1 MISDIYYLSDRDLC
15 FYHYF
20 LFILLG
26 VTIMDNSKSDAMA
39 VIVNVYRGDKAM
51 VPTID
56 ISNTSH
62 MQPRGNVKNLHNYR
76 DDTCEVDVLRVTGT
90 YPTPFLDVTVVAYN
104 PHDFPAI
111 YLYPTMADL
120 PLSVINQL
128 IDTNYTTMSV
138 IGNRPVRTTDF
149 PCERIA
155 TRNAL
160 THEFT
165 FCDGSAVAF
174 GAGESSMFAPR
185 TSQPNPN
192 AAEVPASMFGGR
204 VNEKSSIFGQSV
216 EKSTEDEITSLR
228 RELRELTGRYNKL
241 EQFVYDNTPIEFLGL
256 ECYLM
261 SKAPEFGYDDAIH
274 LRGVSHR
281 TRMFATQADKIYIT
295 HDGDWLEYRGDRS
308 VVVDA
313 WFKELFKNPF
323 GLGAIREMGF
333 FYYNGVRFDMLNST
347 LSEDI
352 IMVHNFYGWD
362 VCAGSIYN
370 TVITDYGHGKGYVLI
385 KDSTTGRVDT
395 FSFSANKLDLSD
407 LELSTEYVGRAKLP
421 KVCGYAYTGS
431 VLKSSTVWCVREA
444 RAAVRATI
452 IQANRERLNYR
463 RNNQMVIDRDF
474 ELERISDFPKYDFLP
489 EMNSGE
495 LYRFK
500 LMKSNITVYVY
511 FNGTDNPQE
520 LHLGEVEAAKLD
532 LIDGSTT
539 ACKLRE
545 HCTRLVKHYG
555 LA

>member
-1 MISDIYYLSDRDLC
+1 
-15 FYHYF
+15 
-20 LFILLG
+20 
-26 VTIMDNSKSDAMA
+26 MDNSKSDAMT
-39 VIVNVYRGDKAM
+39 VIANAYRGDKAM
-51 VPTID
+51 VPAID
-56 ISNTSH
+56 IPNTSH
-62 MQPRGNVKNLHNYR
+62 IQPRGNVKNLHNYR
-76 DDTCEVDVLRVTGT
+76 DDTCEVDILRVTGT

-128 IDTNYTTMSV
+128 FDTNYATMSV
-138 IGNRPVRTTDF
+138 SGNRPVRTTDF

-155 TRNAL
+155 TRNAF

-165 FCDGSAVAF
+165 FCDGSAVTF
-174 GAGESSMFAPR
+174 GSGESSMFAPR

-216 EKSTEDEITSLR
+216 EKSNEDEITAMR
-228 RELRELTGRYNKL
+228 RELRELTGRYIKL

-256 ECYLM
+256 ECHLL
-261 SKAPEFGYDDAIH
+261 SSVPEIEYERAIH

-281 TRMFATQADKIYIT
+281 TRMFISGEKAYIAN
-295 HDGDWLEYRGDRS
+295 DGKWMEYRGEHG
-308 VVVDA
+308 VLVDV

-323 GLGAIREMGF
+323 GLAAIREMGF
-333 FYYNGVRFDMLNST
+333 FYYNGVRFDLLNDT
-347 LSEDI
+347 LSEGI

-362 VCAGSIYN
+362 VCARSIYN

-385 KDSTTGRVDT
+385 KDSTSGRVDT
-395 FSFSANKLDLSD
+395 FTFIANKLDLST
-407 LELSTEYVGRAKLP
+407 LTLSEEYVGRAKLP

-431 VLKSSTVWCVREA
+431 VIKSSTVWCVIEA

-452 IQANRERLNYR
+452 IQASRERLNYR
-463 RNNQMVIDRDF
+463 RNNQMVIGRDF
-474 ELERISDFPKYDFLP
+474 ELERINDFPKYDFLP

-511 FNGTDNPQE
+511 FNGKDAPEE
-520 LHLGEVEAAKLD
+520 LHLEEVECAKLD
-532 LIDGSTT
+532 LLDGTTT